1 MPAKRTQKVASKP
14 TKSTASRGKGKPR
27 SMALDANLE
36 EVEQKKK
43 RVAKEQKRLQKIFSS
58 LDGNKLQ
65 LAMRLIER
73 ASFLKI
79 EIEDLEKHLQE
90 HGWIDVYQ
98 NGDTQFGFKKSPQ
111 NETII
116 NLSKQYTT
124 IISKLMDYVPQEQ
137 RKESKL
143 NAFLNNDEE

>member
-1 MPAKRTQKVASKP
+1 MPTKRTQKVASKT
-14 TKSTASRGKGKPR
+14 TKSTGNRGNGKPR
-27 SMALDANLE
+27 SMALDADLE

>member
-1 MPAKRTQKVASKP
+1 MPTKSTRKVASKT
-14 TKSTASRGKGKPR
+14 TKSTKTRGKGKPR
-27 SMALDANLE
+27 SITLDAGLD
-36 EVEQKKK
+36 EVEEKKK
-43 RVAKEQKRLQKIFSS
+43 RVAREQKRLQKIFST

-73 ASFLKI
+73 ASFLKV

-137 RKESKL
+137 RRDSKL

>member
-1 MPAKRTQKVASKP
+1 
-14 TKSTASRGKGKPR
+14 
-27 SMALDANLE
+27 
-36 EVEQKKK
+36 
-43 RVAKEQKRLQKIFSS
+43 
-58 LDGNKLQ
+58 
-65 LAMRLIER
+65 MRLIER
-73 ASFLKI
+73 ASFLKV

-137 RKESKL
+137 RKDSKL

>member
-1 MPAKRTQKVASKP
+1 MPTKRTQKVASKT
-14 TKSTASRGKGKPR
+14 TKSTTSRGRGKPR

>member
-1 MPAKRTQKVASKP
+1 MP
-14 TKSTASRGKGKPR
+14 TKSTRKVALKTAKSTTSRGKGKPR
-27 SMALDANLE
+27 SISLDAGLE
-36 EVEQKKK
+36 EVEEKKK
-43 RVAKEQKRLQKIFSS
+43 RVAKEQKRLQKIFST

-73 ASFLKI
+73 ASFLKV
-79 EIEDLEKHLQE
+79 EIEDLENHLQS

-124 IISKLMDYVPQEQ
+124 IISKLMDYVPQAQ
-137 RKESKL
+137 KSNSKL
-143 NAFLNNDEE
+143 DAFLNNDEE

>member
-1 MPAKRTQKVASKP
+1 MPRKSTGKVASKT
-14 TKSTASRGKGKPR
+14 TKSTASRGRGKPR
-27 SMALDANLE
+27 SISLDAGLE
-36 EVEQKKK
+36 EVEEKKK
-43 RVAKEQKRLQKIFSS
+43 RVAREQKRLQKIFSS

-137 RKESKL
+137 RKDSKL